1 MFPACSAP
9 DEKDRRHL
17 AYVSGKGDEHAARK
31 DTALSRAKTLTQLHA
46 ELAGK
51 IEGNRNHGDQLRAQ
65 MVLVEAVLKMLE
77 ADFNVRAIG
86 PKSP

>member
-31 DTALSRAKTLTQLHA
+31 DALSRAKTLAQLHA

-51 IEGNRNHGDQLRAQ
+51 IEGNRNHGDQL
-65 MVLVEAVLKMLE
+65 VLVEAVLKMLE